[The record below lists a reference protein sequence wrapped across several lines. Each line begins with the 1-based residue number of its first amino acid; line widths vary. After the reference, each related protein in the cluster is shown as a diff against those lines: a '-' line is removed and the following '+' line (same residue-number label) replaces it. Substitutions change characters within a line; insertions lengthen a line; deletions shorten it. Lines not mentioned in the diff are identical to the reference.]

1 MLMEDI
7 LTLLRENNAML
18 KHICA
23 YIEKV
28 ESPQYQEQR
37 QMTSFAINM
46 TANQVYGMLER
57 QQGNNQTANDL

>member
-7 LTLLRENNAML
+7 LILLRENNAML

-28 ESPQYQEQR
+28 ESQQYQEQR

-46 TANQVYGMLER
+46 TANQLYGMLER
-57 QQGNNQTANDL
+57 NNQNNKK

>member
-1 MLMEDI
+1 MEDI
-7 LTLLRENNAML
+7 LILLRENNAML

-28 ESPQYQEQR
+28 ESQQYQEQR

-46 TANQVYGMLER
+46 TANQLYGMLE
-57 QQGNNQTANDL
+57 QNNQNNKL